1 MNEKQI
7 SLAKQR
13 LMNRRFNAYLNA
25 PKKYDGIDFTPPQG
39 VRDAAI
45 RALKKRSEQP
55 PSKRGMTAVG
65 IARARDLSNGVTL
78 SPDTIKRMVA
88 YFTRHEV
95 DKQGSTWKEYG
106 KGRQA
111 WDGWGGDAGF
121 TWAKKILAQMERA
134 DEKEKALTESTEL
147 ADVPKKYLTG
157 SPYGTKGDREKEI
170 KDRKDNKKTDYSPLP
185 GDEEGTKRKSKYSK
199 TEFADK
205 VREEMNGNSADEFL
219 RAAAKISD
227 IPRSIL
233 AEVHRRGAEAW
244 ATSGH
249 RVGATQAAWSR
260 ARVYSFVTGGK
271 TRSTADKDLWEKYKE
286 MSEQLNEKEKALSE
300 SSLSSSNRADIKVLR
315 ERIKMGEVA
324 LYPGAEIKVLS
335 VGKVNSRINGKT
347 IQDVTPAILAEIVRV
362 FKARLN
368 EDPVIIDW
376 NHQSSP
382 FMDNGPTDPT
392 QSMAYGEI
400 SDVYVKD
407 DALYVKPL
415 YTQAGLDLVKASE
428 GVLYPSPEFLVGDV
442 YAREDDPKP
451 IGFAQLQAV
460 TLTARPAQSKNKISR
475 VLLME
480 KSNMNPEELKA
491 MTVDQ
496 LATLVMEKD
505 QLVKQLEAQIEGLK
519 SENDELTK
527 DESEGE
533 SKANLDGEY
542 AKKEEKKMMAEEDKK
557 MMAEEDKKMMEDDD
571 KKKMSEAT
579 ALSEKAQAQL
589 MNELNAQV
597 TSLSEQVKAL
607 TAQKHQ
613 AERKLVVDGLLNT
626 GKIAPSEISAVES
639 AYDIRDKF
647 PAIWQ
652 SFSER
657 KANQAVNLSEKGHA
671 STAQEISFIDQ
682 VNEIKKTK
690 GITFSEALNVMKNE
704 QPDAYIKH
712 FKG

>member
-45 RALKKRSEQP
+45 RALKKRAEQP

-95 DKQGSTWKEYG
+95 DKQGSTWEEYG

-111 WDGWGGDAGF
+111 WDGWGGDAGY

-134 DEKEKALTESTEL
+134 DEKEKAL
-147 ADVPKKYLTG
+147 
-157 SPYGTKGDREKEI
+157 
-170 KDRKDNKKTDYSPLP
+170 
-185 GDEEGTKRKSKYSK
+185 
-199 TEFADK
+199 
-205 VREEMNGNSADEFL
+205 
-219 RAAAKISD
+219 
-227 IPRSIL
+227 
-233 AEVHRRGAEAW
+233 
-244 ATSGH
+244 
-249 RVGATQAAWSR
+249 
-260 ARVYSFVTGGK
+260 
-271 TRSTADKDLWEKYKE
+271 
-286 MSEQLNEKEKALSE
+286 SE
-300 SSLSSSNRADIKVLR
+300 SSLSSSNRTDIKVFR
-315 ERIKMGEVA
+315 ERIRLGEIA
-324 LYPGAEIKVLS
+324 LYPGQDIKVLS

-347 IQDVTPAILAEIVRV
+347 IQDVTPQILSEMVRV

-382 FMDNGPTDPT
+382 FMDNGPTDPA

-428 GVLYPSPEFLVGDV
+428 GVLYPSPEFLVGDI

-480 KSNMNPEELKA
+480 NIMNPEELKA
-491 MTVDQ
+491 MTADQ
-496 LATLVMEKD
+496 LVALVLEKD
-505 QLVKQLEAQIEGLK
+505 QLVKQLEAQVEGLK
-519 SENDELTK
+519 SENDQLSAPE
-527 DESEGE
+527 DGSMSGDNGE
-533 SKANLDGEY
+533 EIAIKLDGENL
-542 AKKEEKKMMAEEDKK
+542 DK
-557 MMAEEDKKMMEDDD
+557 KKMMEDE
-571 KKKMSEAT
+571 KKMSEAT
-579 ALSEKAQAQL
+579 ALSEKAQAKL

-597 TSLSEQVKAL
+597 TSLSEQVKTLQAE
-607 TAQKHQ
+607 KHQ
-613 AERKLVVDGLLNT
+613 AERKLVIDGLLNT

-639 AYDIRDKF
+639 AYDIKDKF

-657 KANQAVNLSEKGHA
+657 KANQAINLSEKGHA

>member
-13 LMNRRFNAYLNA
+13 LMNRRVGAYLNA
-25 PKKYDGIDFTPPQG
+25 PKKYEGIDFTPPQG

-78 SPDTIKRMVA
+78 SPETIKRMVA

-95 DKQGSTWKEYG
+95 DKQGSTWEEYG

-111 WDGWGGDAGF
+111 WDGWGGDAGY

-134 DEKEKALTESTEL
+134 DEKEKALSEST
-147 ADVPKKYLTG
+147 
-157 SPYGTKGDREKEI
+157 
-170 KDRKDNKKTDYSPLP
+170 
-185 GDEEGTKRKSKYSK
+185 
-199 TEFADK
+199 
-205 VREEMNGNSADEFL
+205 M
-219 RAAAKISD
+219 
-227 IPRSIL
+227 
-233 AEVHRRGAEAW
+233 
-244 ATSGH
+244 
-249 RVGATQAAWSR
+249 QA
-260 ARVYSFVTGGK
+260 
-271 TRSTADKDLWEKYKE
+271 
-286 MSEQLNEKEKALSE
+286 
-300 SSLSSSNRADIKVLR
+300 SNHNDIKAFR

-324 LYPGAEIKVLS
+324 LYPGSDIKVLS

-347 IQDVTPAILAEIVRV
+347 IQDVTPEILAEIVRV
-362 FKARLN
+362 FKERSSQ
-368 EDPVIIDW
+368 DPVIIDW

-382 FMDNGPTDPT
+382 FMDNGPTAPA

-428 GVLYPSPEFLVGDV
+428 GVLYPSPEFLVGEV
-442 YAREDDPKP
+442 YAREGDPKP

-480 KSNMNPEELKA
+480 NIMNPDELKA

-496 LATLVMEKD
+496 LATLVLEKD

-519 SENDELTK
+519 SENDQLSAPEDDASMADGQKVEIEL
-527 DESEGE
+527 EGE
-533 SKANLDGEY
+533 NLD
-542 AKKEEKKMMAEEDKK
+542 K
-557 MMAEEDKKMMEDDD
+557 KKMMEDE
-571 KKKMSEAT
+571 KKMSEAA
-579 ALSEKAQAQL
+579 ALSEMASAKL

-626 GKIAPSEISAVES
+626 GKITPSEISAVES
-639 AYDIRDKF
+639 AYDIKDKF

-682 VNEIKKTK
+682 VNEIKKAK
-690 GITFSEALNVMKNE
+690 GITFSEALNVMRTE

>member
-45 RALKKRSEQP
+45 RALKKRAEQP

-95 DKQGSTWKEYG
+95 DKQGSTWEEYG

-111 WDGWGGDAGF
+111 WDGWGGDAGY

-134 DEKEKALTESTEL
+134 DEKEKALSESTL
-147 ADVPKKYLTG
+147 QT
-157 SPYGTKGDREKEI
+157 S
-170 KDRKDNKKTDYSPLP
+170 
-185 GDEEGTKRKSKYSK
+185 
-199 TEFADK
+199 
-205 VREEMNGNSADEFL
+205 NSAD
-219 RAAAKISD
+219 I
-227 IPRSIL
+227 
-233 AEVHRRGAEAW
+233 
-244 ATSGH
+244 
-249 RVGATQAAWSR
+249 
-260 ARVYSFVTGGK
+260 
-271 TRSTADKDLWEKYKE
+271 
-286 MSEQLNEKEKALSE
+286 KAF
-300 SSLSSSNRADIKVLR
+300 R

-324 LYPGAEIKVLS
+324 LYPGSDIKVLS

-362 FKARLN
+362 FKERSSQ
-368 EDPVIIDW
+368 DPVIIDW

-382 FMDNGPTDPT
+382 FMDNGATDPI

-415 YTQAGLDLVKASE
+415 YTQAGLDLVTASE
-428 GVLYPSPEFLVGDV
+428 GVLYPSPEFLVGEIF
-442 YAREDDPKP
+442 AREGDPKP

-460 TLTARPAQSKNKISR
+460 TLTARPAQSKDKISR

-480 KSNMNPEELKA
+480 NANMNPEELKA
-491 MTVDQ
+491 MTADQ
-496 LATLVMEKD
+496 LVALVLEKD

-519 SENDELTK
+519 SENDQLSAPE
-527 DESEGE
+527 DGSMSGDNGE
-533 SKANLDGEY
+533 EIAIKLDGENLD
-542 AKKEEKKMMAEEDKK
+542 KQKMAMA
-557 MMAEEDKKMMEDDD
+557 
-571 KKKMSEAT
+571 EAT
-579 ALSEKAQAQL
+579 ALNEKAQAKL

-597 TSLSEQVKAL
+597 TALSEQVKTLQAE
-607 TAQKHQ
+607 KHQ

-639 AYDIRDKF
+639 AYDIKDKF

-657 KANQAVNLSEKGHA
+657 KANQAINLSEKGHA

>member
-95 DKQGSTWKEYG
+95 DKQGSTWAEYG

-111 WDGWGGDAGF
+111 WDGWGGDAGY

-134 DEKEKALTESTEL
+134 DEKEKAL
-147 ADVPKKYLTG
+147 
-157 SPYGTKGDREKEI
+157 
-170 KDRKDNKKTDYSPLP
+170 
-185 GDEEGTKRKSKYSK
+185 
-199 TEFADK
+199 
-205 VREEMNGNSADEFL
+205 
-219 RAAAKISD
+219 
-227 IPRSIL
+227 
-233 AEVHRRGAEAW
+233 
-244 ATSGH
+244 
-249 RVGATQAAWSR
+249 
-260 ARVYSFVTGGK
+260 
-271 TRSTADKDLWEKYKE
+271 
-286 MSEQLNEKEKALSE
+286 SE
-300 SSLSSSNRADIKVLR
+300 SSLSSSNRTDIKIFR
-315 ERIKMGEVA
+315 ERIRLGEIA
-324 LYPGAEIKVLS
+324 LYPGSDIKVLS

-347 IQDVTPAILAEIVRV
+347 IQDVTPSILAEIVRV

-382 FMDNGPTDPT
+382 FMDNGPTDPS

-428 GVLYPSPEFLVGDV
+428 GVLYPSPEFLVGDI

-480 KSNMNPEELKA
+480 NIMNPEELKA
-491 MTVDQ
+491 MTADQ
-496 LATLVMEKD
+496 LVALVLQKD
-505 QLVKQLEAQIEGLK
+505 QLVKQLEAQLEGVK

-533 SKANLDGEY
+533 VKISLDGEY
-542 AKKEEKKMMAEEDKK
+542 AKKDEKK
-557 MMAEEDKKMMEDDD
+557 MMAEEDKKMMEDE
-571 KKKMSEAT
+571 KKMSEAT
-579 ALSEKAQAQL
+579 ALSEKAQAKL
-589 MNELNAQV
+589 MNELHAQV
-597 TSLSEQVKAL
+597 TSLSEQVKTLQAE
-607 TAQKHQ
+607 KHQ

-639 AYDIRDKF
+639 AYDIKDKF

-657 KANQAVNLSEKGHA
+657 KANQAINLSEKGHA

>member
-78 SPDTIKRMVA
+78 SPETIKRMVA

-95 DKQGSTWKEYG
+95 DKQGSTWAEYG

-111 WDGWGGDAGF
+111 WDGWGGDAGYN
-121 TWAKKILAQMERA
+121 WAKKILAQMERA
-134 DEKEKALTESTEL
+134 DEKEKALSESTL
-147 ADVPKKYLTG
+147 QT
-157 SPYGTKGDREKEI
+157 S
-170 KDRKDNKKTDYSPLP
+170 
-185 GDEEGTKRKSKYSK
+185 
-199 TEFADK
+199 
-205 VREEMNGNSADEFL
+205 NSAD
-219 RAAAKISD
+219 I
-227 IPRSIL
+227 
-233 AEVHRRGAEAW
+233 
-244 ATSGH
+244 
-249 RVGATQAAWSR
+249 
-260 ARVYSFVTGGK
+260 
-271 TRSTADKDLWEKYKE
+271 
-286 MSEQLNEKEKALSE
+286 KAF
-300 SSLSSSNRADIKVLR
+300 R
-315 ERIKMGEVA
+315 ERVKMGEVA
-324 LYPGAEIKVLS
+324 LYPGSDIKVLS

-347 IQDVTPAILAEIVRV
+347 IQDVTPSILAEIVRV

-382 FMDNGPTDPT
+382 FMDNGPTDPS

-428 GVLYPSPEFLVGDV
+428 GVLYPSPEFLVGDI

-480 KSNMNPEELKA
+480 NIMNPEELKA
-491 MTVDQ
+491 MTADQ
-496 LATLVMEKD
+496 LVALVLEKD
-505 QLVKQLEAQIEGLK
+505 QLVKQLEAQLEGVK

-533 SKANLDGEY
+533 IEISLEGEY
-542 AKKEEKKMMAEEDKK
+542 AKKDEKK
-557 MMAEEDKKMMEDDD
+557 MMAEEDKKMMEDE
-571 KKKMSEAT
+571 KKMSEAT
-579 ALSEKAQAQL
+579 ALSEKAQAKL
-589 MNELNAQV
+589 MNELHAQV
-597 TSLSEQVKAL
+597 TSLSEQVKTLQAE
-607 TAQKHQ
+607 KHQ

-639 AYDIRDKF
+639 AYDIKDKF

-657 KANQAVNLSEKGHA
+657 KANQAINLSEKGHA

>member
-39 VRDAAI
+39 ARDAAI
-45 RALKKRSEQP
+45 RALKKRAEQP

-95 DKQGSTWKEYG
+95 DKQGSTWAEYG

-111 WDGWGGDAGF
+111 WDGWGGDAGY

-134 DEKEKALTESTEL
+134 DEKEK
-147 ADVPKKYLTG
+147 V
-157 SPYGTKGDREKEI
+157 
-170 KDRKDNKKTDYSPLP
+170 
-185 GDEEGTKRKSKYSK
+185 
-199 TEFADK
+199 
-205 VREEMNGNSADEFL
+205 
-219 RAAAKISD
+219 
-227 IPRSIL
+227 
-233 AEVHRRGAEAW
+233 
-244 ATSGH
+244 
-249 RVGATQAAWSR
+249 
-260 ARVYSFVTGGK
+260 
-271 TRSTADKDLWEKYKE
+271 
-286 MSEQLNEKEKALSE
+286 LSE
-300 SSLSSSNRADIKVLR
+300 SPLQASNRTDIKVFR
-315 ERIKMGEVA
+315 ERIRLGEIA
-324 LYPGAEIKVLS
+324 LYPGSDIKVLS

-347 IQDVTPAILAEIVRV
+347 IQDVTPSILAEIVRV

-428 GVLYPSPEFLVGDV
+428 GVLYPSPEFLVGDI

-480 KSNMNPEELKA
+480 NIMNPEELKA
-491 MTVDQ
+491 MTADQ
-496 LATLVMEKD
+496 LVALVLEKD
-505 QLVKQLEAQIEGLK
+505 QLVKQLEAQVEGLK
-519 SENDELTK
+519 SENDQLSAPE
-527 DESEGE
+527 DGSMSGDDGE
-533 SKANLDGEY
+533 EIAIKLDGENL
-542 AKKEEKKMMAEEDKK
+542 DK
-557 MMAEEDKKMMEDDD
+557 KKMMEDE
-571 KKKMSEAT
+571 KKMSEAT
-579 ALSEKAQAQL
+579 ALSEKAQAKL

-597 TSLSEQVKAL
+597 TSLSEQVKTLQAE
-607 TAQKHQ
+607 KHQ

-639 AYDIRDKF
+639 AYDIKDKF

-657 KANQAVNLSEKGHA
+657 KANQAINLSEKGHA

>member
-95 DKQGSTWKEYG
+95 DKQGSTWAEYG

-111 WDGWGGDAGF
+111 WDGWGGDAGYV
-121 TWAKKILAQMERA
+121 WAKKILAQMERA
-134 DEKEKALTESTEL
+134 DEKEKALSE
-147 ADVPKKYLTG
+147 
-157 SPYGTKGDREKEI
+157 
-170 KDRKDNKKTDYSPLP
+170 SPLQ
-185 GDEEGTKRKSKYSK
+185 T
-199 TEFADK
+199 
-205 VREEMNGNSADEFL
+205 
-219 RAAAKISD
+219 
-227 IPRSIL
+227 
-233 AEVHRRGAEAW
+233 
-244 ATSGH
+244 
-249 RVGATQAAWSR
+249 
-260 ARVYSFVTGGK
+260 
-271 TRSTADKDLWEKYKE
+271 
-286 MSEQLNEKEKALSE
+286 
-300 SSLSSSNRADIKVLR
+300 SNRTDIKIFR
-315 ERIKMGEVA
+315 ERIRLGEIA
-324 LYPGAEIKVLS
+324 LYPGSDIKVLS

-347 IQDVTPAILAEIVRV
+347 IQDVTPSILAEIVRV

-382 FMDNGPTDPT
+382 FMDNGPTDPS

-428 GVLYPSPEFLVGDV
+428 GVLYPSPEFLVGDI

-480 KSNMNPEELKA
+480 NIMNPEELKA
-491 MTVDQ
+491 MTADQ
-496 LATLVMEKD
+496 LVALVLEKD
-505 QLVKQLEAQIEGLK
+505 QLVKQLEAQLEGVK

-533 SKANLDGEY
+533 VKISLDGEY
-542 AKKEEKKMMAEEDKK
+542 AKKDEKK
-557 MMAEEDKKMMEDDD
+557 MMAEEDKKMMEDE
-571 KKKMSEAT
+571 KKMSEAT
-579 ALSEKAQAQL
+579 ALSEKAQAKL

-597 TSLSEQVKAL
+597 TSLSEQVKTLQAE
-607 TAQKHQ
+607 KHQ

-639 AYDIRDKF
+639 AYDIKDKF

-657 KANQAVNLSEKGHA
+657 KANQAINLSEKGHA

>member
-39 VRDAAI
+39 ARDAAI
-45 RALKKRSEQP
+45 RALKKRAEQP

-95 DKQGSTWKEYG
+95 DKQGSTWAEYG

-111 WDGWGGDAGF
+111 WDGWGGDAGY

-134 DEKEKALTESTEL
+134 DEKEKAL
-147 ADVPKKYLTG
+147 
-157 SPYGTKGDREKEI
+157 
-170 KDRKDNKKTDYSPLP
+170 
-185 GDEEGTKRKSKYSK
+185 
-199 TEFADK
+199 
-205 VREEMNGNSADEFL
+205 
-219 RAAAKISD
+219 
-227 IPRSIL
+227 
-233 AEVHRRGAEAW
+233 
-244 ATSGH
+244 
-249 RVGATQAAWSR
+249 
-260 ARVYSFVTGGK
+260 
-271 TRSTADKDLWEKYKE
+271 
-286 MSEQLNEKEKALSE
+286 SE
-300 SSLSSSNRADIKVLR
+300 SSLSSSNRTDIKVFR
-315 ERIKMGEVA
+315 ERIRLGEIA
-324 LYPGAEIKVLS
+324 LYPGSDIKVLS

-347 IQDVTPAILAEIVRV
+347 IQDVTPSILAEIVRV

-428 GVLYPSPEFLVGDV
+428 GVLYPSPEFLVGDI

-480 KSNMNPEELKA
+480 NIMNPEELKA
-491 MTVDQ
+491 MTADQ
-496 LATLVMEKD
+496 LVALVLEKD
-505 QLVKQLEAQIEGLK
+505 QLVKQLEAQVEGLK
-519 SENDELTK
+519 SENDQLSAPE
-527 DESEGE
+527 DGSMSGDDGE
-533 SKANLDGEY
+533 EIAIKLDGENL
-542 AKKEEKKMMAEEDKK
+542 DK
-557 MMAEEDKKMMEDDD
+557 KKMMEDE
-571 KKKMSEAT
+571 KKMSEAT
-579 ALSEKAQAQL
+579 ALSEKAQAKL

-597 TSLSEQVKAL
+597 TSLSEQIKTLQAE
-607 TAQKHQ
+607 KHQ

-639 AYDIRDKF
+639 AYDIKDKF

-657 KANQAVNLSEKGHA
+657 KANQAINLSEKGHA

>member
-78 SPDTIKRMVA
+78 SPETIKRMVA

-95 DKQGSTWKEYG
+95 DKQGSTWEEYG

-111 WDGWGGDAGF
+111 WDGWGGDAGY

-134 DEKEKALTESTEL
+134 DEKEKALSESTL
-147 ADVPKKYLTG
+147 QT
-157 SPYGTKGDREKEI
+157 S
-170 KDRKDNKKTDYSPLP
+170 
-185 GDEEGTKRKSKYSK
+185 
-199 TEFADK
+199 
-205 VREEMNGNSADEFL
+205 NSAD
-219 RAAAKISD
+219 I
-227 IPRSIL
+227 
-233 AEVHRRGAEAW
+233 
-244 ATSGH
+244 
-249 RVGATQAAWSR
+249 
-260 ARVYSFVTGGK
+260 
-271 TRSTADKDLWEKYKE
+271 
-286 MSEQLNEKEKALSE
+286 KAF
-300 SSLSSSNRADIKVLR
+300 R
-315 ERIKMGEVA
+315 ERVKMGEVA
-324 LYPGAEIKVLS
+324 LYPGSDIKVLS

-362 FKARLN
+362 FKERSAQ
-368 EDPVIIDW
+368 DPVIIDW

-382 FMDNGPTDPT
+382 FMDNGATDPI

-400 SDVYVKD
+400 ADVYVNE

-428 GVLYPSPEFLVGDV
+428 GVLYPSPEFLVGEIF
-442 YAREDDPKP
+442 AREGDPKP

-460 TLTARPAQSKNKISR
+460 TLTARPAQSKDKISR

-480 KSNMNPEELKA
+480 NIMNPEELKA

-496 LATLVMEKD
+496 LATLVLEKD

-519 SENDELTK
+519 SENDQLSSPEEDASMADGQKVEIEL
-527 DESEGE
+527 E
-533 SKANLDGEY
+533 GEY
-542 AKKEEKKMMAEEDKK
+542 ADK
-557 MMAEEDKKMMEDDD
+557 KKMMEDE
-571 KKKMSEAT
+571 KKMSEAT
-579 ALSEKAQAQL
+579 ALSEKAQAKL

-597 TSLSEQVKAL
+597 TALSEQVKTLQAE
-607 TAQKHQ
+607 KHQ
-613 AERKLVVDGLLNT
+613 AERKLVVDSLLNT

-639 AYDIRDKF
+639 AYDIKDKF

-657 KANQAVNLSEKGHA
+657 KANQAINLSEKGHA

-690 GITFSEALNVMKNE
+690 GITFSEALNVMKTE

>member
-13 LMNRRFNAYLNA
+13 LMSRRVGAYLNA

-78 SPDTIKRMVA
+78 SPETIKRMVA

-95 DKQGSTWKEYG
+95 DKQGSTWEEYG

-111 WDGWGGDAGF
+111 WDGWGGDAGY
-121 TWAKKILAQMERA
+121 TWSKKILAQMERA
-134 DEKEKALTESTEL
+134 DA
-147 ADVPKKYLTG
+147 
-157 SPYGTKGDREKEI
+157 
-170 KDRKDNKKTDYSPLP
+170 
-185 GDEEGTKRKSKYSK
+185 
-199 TEFADK
+199 
-205 VREEMNGNSADEFL
+205 
-219 RAAAKISD
+219 
-227 IPRSIL
+227 
-233 AEVHRRGAEAW
+233 
-244 ATSGH
+244 
-249 RVGATQAAWSR
+249 
-260 ARVYSFVTGGK
+260 
-271 TRSTADKDLWEKYKE
+271 
-286 MSEQLNEKEKALSE
+286 KEKALSE
-300 SSLSSSNRADIKVLR
+300 TSMQAANRTDFKAFR
-315 ERIKMGEVA
+315 ERIRLGEVA
-324 LYPGAEIKVLS
+324 LYPGSDIKVLS
-335 VGKVNSRINGKT
+335 LGKVNSRINGET
-347 IQDVTPAILAEIVRV
+347 IQEVSIDILQEMVRV
-362 FKARLN
+362 FKDRK
-368 EDPVIIDW
+368 ETDPVIIDW

-382 FMDNGPTDPT
+382 FMNNGPTAPA

-400 SDVYVKD
+400 ADVYIKE
-407 DALYVKPL
+407 DALFVKPL

-428 GVLYPSPEFLVGDV
+428 GVLYPSPEFLVGEV
-442 YAREDDPKP
+442 FAREGDPKP

-480 KSNMNPEELKA
+480 NIMNPDELKA

-496 LATLVMEKD
+496 LATLVLEKD
-505 QLVKQLEAQIEGLK
+505 QLVKQLEAQLEGVK

-533 SKANLDGEY
+533 VKISLEGEY
-542 AKKEEKKMMAEEDKK
+542 AKKDEKK
-557 MMAEEDKKMMEDDD
+557 MMAEEDKKMMEDE
-571 KKKMSEAT
+571 KKMSEAT
-579 ALSEKAQAQL
+579 ALSEKAQAKL

-597 TSLSEQVKAL
+597 SALSEQVKTLQAE
-607 TAQKHQ
+607 KHQ
-613 AERKLVVDGLLNT
+613 AERKLVIDGLLNT

-639 AYDIRDKF
+639 AYDIKDKF

-657 KANQAVNLSEKGHA
+657 KANQAINLSEKGHA

>member
-13 LMNRRFNAYLNA
+13 LMSRRVGAYLNA
-25 PKKYDGIDFTPPQG
+25 PKKYEGIDFTPPQG

-65 IARARDLSNGVTL
+65 IARARDLSNGVSL
-78 SPDTIKRMVA
+78 SPETIKRMVA

-95 DKQGSTWKEYG
+95 DKQGSTWEEYG

-121 TWAKKILAQMERA
+121 TWSKKILAQMERA
-134 DEKEKALTESTEL
+134 DEKEKALSEPS
-147 ADVPKKYLTG
+147 
-157 SPYGTKGDREKEI
+157 
-170 KDRKDNKKTDYSPLP
+170 
-185 GDEEGTKRKSKYSK
+185 
-199 TEFADK
+199 
-205 VREEMNGNSADEFL
+205 M
-219 RAAAKISD
+219 
-227 IPRSIL
+227 
-233 AEVHRRGAEAW
+233 
-244 ATSGH
+244 
-249 RVGATQAAWSR
+249 QA
-260 ARVYSFVTGGK
+260 
-271 TRSTADKDLWEKYKE
+271 
-286 MSEQLNEKEKALSE
+286 
-300 SSLSSSNRADIKVLR
+300 SNRTDFKAFRERIRLGEIALYPGQDIKVLS
-315 ERIKMGEVA
+315 
-324 LYPGAEIKVLS
+324 L
-335 VGKVNSRINGKT
+335 GKVNSRLNGET
-347 IQDVTPAILAEIVRV
+347 IQEVSIDILQEMVRV
-362 FKARLN
+362 FKDRK
-368 EDPVIIDW
+368 ETDPVIIDW

-382 FMDNGPTDPT
+382 FMNNGPTAPA

-400 SDVYVKD
+400 ADVYIKE
-407 DALYVKPL
+407 DALFVKPL

-428 GVLYPSPEFLVGDV
+428 GVLYPSPEFLVGEV
-442 YAREDDPKP
+442 FAREGDPKP

-480 KSNMNPEELKA
+480 KSNMNPEELKT

-496 LATLVMEKD
+496 LATLVLEKD
-505 QLVKQLEAQIEGLK
+505 QLVKQLEAQLEGVK

-533 SKANLDGEY
+533 VKISLDGEY
-542 AKKEEKKMMAEEDKK
+542 AKKDEKK
-557 MMAEEDKKMMEDDD
+557 MMAEEDKKMMEDE
-571 KKKMSEAT
+571 KKMSEAT
-579 ALSEKAQAQL
+579 ALSEKAQAKL
-589 MNELNAQV
+589 MNELHAQV
-597 TSLSEQVKAL
+597 TSLSEQVKTLQAE
-607 TAQKHQ
+607 KHQ

-639 AYDIRDKF
+639 AYDIKDKF

-657 KANQAVNLSEKGHA
+657 KANQAINLSEKGHA

>member
-39 VRDAAI
+39 ARDAAI
-45 RALKKRSEQP
+45 RALKKRAEQP

-95 DKQGSTWKEYG
+95 DKQGSTWAEYG

-111 WDGWGGDAGF
+111 WDGWGGDAGY

-134 DEKEKALTESTEL
+134 DEKEKAL
-147 ADVPKKYLTG
+147 
-157 SPYGTKGDREKEI
+157 
-170 KDRKDNKKTDYSPLP
+170 
-185 GDEEGTKRKSKYSK
+185 
-199 TEFADK
+199 
-205 VREEMNGNSADEFL
+205 
-219 RAAAKISD
+219 
-227 IPRSIL
+227 
-233 AEVHRRGAEAW
+233 
-244 ATSGH
+244 
-249 RVGATQAAWSR
+249 
-260 ARVYSFVTGGK
+260 
-271 TRSTADKDLWEKYKE
+271 
-286 MSEQLNEKEKALSE
+286 SE
-300 SSLSSSNRADIKVLR
+300 SSLPSSNRTDIKVFR
-315 ERIKMGEVA
+315 ERIRLGEIA
-324 LYPGAEIKVLS
+324 LYPGSDIKVLS

-347 IQDVTPAILAEIVRV
+347 IQDVTPSILAEIVRV

-428 GVLYPSPEFLVGDV
+428 GVLYPSPEFLVGDI

-480 KSNMNPEELKA
+480 NIMNPEELKA
-491 MTVDQ
+491 MTADQ
-496 LATLVMEKD
+496 LVALVLEKD
-505 QLVKQLEAQIEGLK
+505 QLVKQLEAQLEGVK

-533 SKANLDGEY
+533 VKISLDGEY
-542 AKKEEKKMMAEEDKK
+542 AKKDEKK
-557 MMAEEDKKMMEDDD
+557 MMAEEDKKMMEDE
-571 KKKMSEAT
+571 KKMSEAT
-579 ALSEKAQAQL
+579 ALSEKAQAKL

-597 TSLSEQVKAL
+597 TSLSEQVKTLQAE
-607 TAQKHQ
+607 KHQ

-639 AYDIRDKF
+639 AYDIKDKF

-657 KANQAVNLSEKGHA
+657 KANQAINLSEKGHA

>member
-45 RALKKRSEQP
+45 RALKKRAEQP

-95 DKQGSTWKEYG
+95 DKQGSTWEEYG

-111 WDGWGGDAGF
+111 WDGWGGDAGY

-134 DEKEKALTESTEL
+134 DEKEKALSESTL
-147 ADVPKKYLTG
+147 QT
-157 SPYGTKGDREKEI
+157 S
-170 KDRKDNKKTDYSPLP
+170 
-185 GDEEGTKRKSKYSK
+185 
-199 TEFADK
+199 
-205 VREEMNGNSADEFL
+205 NSAD
-219 RAAAKISD
+219 I
-227 IPRSIL
+227 
-233 AEVHRRGAEAW
+233 
-244 ATSGH
+244 
-249 RVGATQAAWSR
+249 
-260 ARVYSFVTGGK
+260 
-271 TRSTADKDLWEKYKE
+271 
-286 MSEQLNEKEKALSE
+286 KAF
-300 SSLSSSNRADIKVLR
+300 R

-324 LYPGAEIKVLS
+324 LYPGSDIKVLS

-362 FKARLN
+362 FKERSAQ
-368 EDPVIIDW
+368 DPVIIDW

-382 FMDNGPTDPT
+382 FMDNGATDPI

-415 YTQAGLDLVKASE
+415 YTQAGLDLVTASE
-428 GVLYPSPEFLVGDV
+428 GVLYPSPEFLVGEIF
-442 YAREDDPKP
+442 AREGDPKP

-460 TLTARPAQSKNKISR
+460 TLTARPAQSKDKISR

-480 KSNMNPEELKA
+480 NANMNPEELKA
-491 MTVDQ
+491 MTADQ
-496 LATLVMEKD
+496 LVALVLEKD

-519 SENDELTK
+519 SENDQLSSPEEDASVADGQKVEIEL
-527 DESEGE
+527 E
-533 SKANLDGEY
+533 GEY
-542 AKKEEKKMMAEEDKK
+542 ADK
-557 MMAEEDKKMMEDDD
+557 KKMMEDQ
-571 KKKMSEAT
+571 KKMSEAT
-579 ALSEKAQAQL
+579 ALSEKAQAKL

-597 TSLSEQVKAL
+597 TALSEQVKTLQAE
-607 TAQKHQ
+607 KHQ

-639 AYDIRDKF
+639 AYDIKDKF

-657 KANQAVNLSEKGHA
+657 KANQAINLSEKGHA

-690 GITFSEALNVMKNE
+690 GITFSEALNVMKTE

>member
-45 RALKKRSEQP
+45 RALKKRAEQP

-78 SPDTIKRMVA
+78 SPETIKRMVA

-95 DKQGSTWKEYG
+95 DKQGSTWAEYG

-111 WDGWGGDAGF
+111 WDGWGGDAGY

-134 DEKEKALTESTEL
+134 DEKEKAL
-147 ADVPKKYLTG
+147 
-157 SPYGTKGDREKEI
+157 
-170 KDRKDNKKTDYSPLP
+170 
-185 GDEEGTKRKSKYSK
+185 
-199 TEFADK
+199 
-205 VREEMNGNSADEFL
+205 
-219 RAAAKISD
+219 
-227 IPRSIL
+227 
-233 AEVHRRGAEAW
+233 
-244 ATSGH
+244 
-249 RVGATQAAWSR
+249 
-260 ARVYSFVTGGK
+260 
-271 TRSTADKDLWEKYKE
+271 
-286 MSEQLNEKEKALSE
+286 SE
-300 SSLSSSNRADIKVLR
+300 SSLSSSNRTDIKVFR
-315 ERIKMGEVA
+315 ERIRLGEIA
-324 LYPGAEIKVLS
+324 LYPGSDIKVLS

-347 IQDVTPAILAEIVRV
+347 IQDVTPAILTEIVRV

-382 FMDNGPTDPT
+382 FMDNGPTDPA

-428 GVLYPSPEFLVGDV
+428 GVLYPSPEFLVGDI

-480 KSNMNPEELKA
+480 NIMNPEELKA
-491 MTVDQ
+491 MTADQ
-496 LATLVMEKD
+496 LVALVLEKD
-505 QLVKQLEAQIEGLK
+505 QLVKQLEAQVEGLK
-519 SENDELTK
+519 SENDQLSAPE
-527 DESEGE
+527 DGSMSGDNGE
-533 SKANLDGEY
+533 EIAIKLDGENL
-542 AKKEEKKMMAEEDKK
+542 DK
-557 MMAEEDKKMMEDDD
+557 KKMMEDE
-571 KKKMSEAT
+571 KKMSEAT
-579 ALSEKAQAQL
+579 ALSEKAEAKL
-589 MNELNAQV
+589 MNELHAQV

-607 TAQKHQ
+607 TTQKHQ
-613 AERKLVVDGLLNT
+613 AERKLVIDGLLNT

-639 AYDIRDKF
+639 AYDIKDKF

-657 KANQAVNLSEKGHA
+657 KANQAINLSEKGHA
-671 STAQEISFIDQ
+671 STAQEISFVDQ

>member
-13 LMNRRFNAYLNA
+13 LMNRRVGAYLNA
-25 PKKYDGIDFTPPQG
+25 PKKYEGIDFTPPQG

-65 IARARDLSNGVTL
+65 IARARDLSNGVSL
-78 SPDTIKRMVA
+78 SPETIKRMVA

-95 DKQGSTWKEYG
+95 DKQGSTWEEYG

-111 WDGWGGDAGF
+111 WDGWGGDAGY

-134 DEKEKALTESTEL
+134 DEKEKALSEST
-147 ADVPKKYLTG
+147 
-157 SPYGTKGDREKEI
+157 
-170 KDRKDNKKTDYSPLP
+170 
-185 GDEEGTKRKSKYSK
+185 
-199 TEFADK
+199 
-205 VREEMNGNSADEFL
+205 M
-219 RAAAKISD
+219 
-227 IPRSIL
+227 
-233 AEVHRRGAEAW
+233 
-244 ATSGH
+244 
-249 RVGATQAAWSR
+249 QA
-260 ARVYSFVTGGK
+260 
-271 TRSTADKDLWEKYKE
+271 
-286 MSEQLNEKEKALSE
+286 
-300 SSLSSSNRADIKVLR
+300 SNHNDIKAFR

-324 LYPGAEIKVLS
+324 LYPGSHIKVLS

-347 IQDVTPAILAEIVRV
+347 IQDVTPEILAEIVRV
-362 FKARLN
+362 FKERSSQ
-368 EDPVIIDW
+368 DPVIIDW

-382 FMDNGPTDPT
+382 FMDNGPTAPA

-428 GVLYPSPEFLVGDV
+428 GVLYPSPEFLVGEV
-442 YAREDDPKP
+442 YAREGDPKP

-480 KSNMNPEELKA
+480 NIMNPDELKA

-496 LATLVMEKD
+496 LATLVLEKD

-519 SENDELTK
+519 SENDQLSAPEDDASMADGQKVEIEL
-527 DESEGE
+527 EGE
-533 SKANLDGEY
+533 NLD
-542 AKKEEKKMMAEEDKK
+542 K
-557 MMAEEDKKMMEDDD
+557 KKMMEDE
-571 KKKMSEAT
+571 KKMSEAA
-579 ALSEKAQAQL
+579 ALSEMASAKL

-626 GKIAPSEISAVES
+626 GKITPSEISAVES
-639 AYDIRDKF
+639 AYDIKDKF

-682 VNEIKKTK
+682 VNEIKKAK
-690 GITFSEALNVMKNE
+690 GITFSEALNVMRTE

>member
-45 RALKKRSEQP
+45 RALKKRAEQP

-95 DKQGSTWKEYG
+95 DKQGSTWAEYG

-111 WDGWGGDAGF
+111 WDGWGGDAGY

-134 DEKEKALTESTEL
+134 DEKEKALSE
-147 ADVPKKYLTG
+147 
-157 SPYGTKGDREKEI
+157 
-170 KDRKDNKKTDYSPLP
+170 SPLP
-185 GDEEGTKRKSKYSK
+185 
-199 TEFADK
+199 
-205 VREEMNGNSADEFL
+205 
-219 RAAAKISD
+219 
-227 IPRSIL
+227 
-233 AEVHRRGAEAW
+233 
-244 ATSGH
+244 
-249 RVGATQAAWSR
+249 
-260 ARVYSFVTGGK
+260 
-271 TRSTADKDLWEKYKE
+271 
-286 MSEQLNEKEKALSE
+286 
-300 SSLSSSNRADIKVLR
+300 SSNRTDIKVFR
-315 ERIKMGEVA
+315 ERIRLGEIA
-324 LYPGAEIKVLS
+324 LYPGQDIKVLS

-347 IQDVTPAILAEIVRV
+347 IQDVTPQILSEMVRV

-382 FMDNGPTDPT
+382 FMDNGPTDPA

-428 GVLYPSPEFLVGDV
+428 GVLYPSPEFLVGDI

-480 KSNMNPEELKA
+480 NIMNPEELKA
-491 MTVDQ
+491 MTADQ
-496 LATLVMEKD
+496 LVALVLEKD
-505 QLVKQLEAQIEGLK
+505 QLVKQLEAQVEGLK
-519 SENDELTK
+519 SENDQLSAPE
-527 DESEGE
+527 DGSMSGDNGE
-533 SKANLDGEY
+533 EIAIKLDGENL
-542 AKKEEKKMMAEEDKK
+542 DK
-557 MMAEEDKKMMEDDD
+557 KKMMEDE
-571 KKKMSEAT
+571 KKMSEAT
-579 ALSEKAQAQL
+579 ALSEKAQAKL

-597 TSLSEQVKAL
+597 TSLSEQVKTLQAE
-607 TAQKHQ
+607 KHQ
-613 AERKLVVDGLLNT
+613 AERKLVIDGLLNT

-639 AYDIRDKF
+639 AYDIKDKF

-657 KANQAVNLSEKGHA
+657 KANQAINLSEKGHA

>member
-45 RALKKRSEQP
+45 RALKKRAEQP

-95 DKQGSTWKEYG
+95 DKQGSTWEEYG

-111 WDGWGGDAGF
+111 WDGWGGDAGY

-134 DEKEKALTESTEL
+134 DEKEKALSESTL
-147 ADVPKKYLTG
+147 QT
-157 SPYGTKGDREKEI
+157 S
-170 KDRKDNKKTDYSPLP
+170 
-185 GDEEGTKRKSKYSK
+185 
-199 TEFADK
+199 
-205 VREEMNGNSADEFL
+205 NSAD
-219 RAAAKISD
+219 I
-227 IPRSIL
+227 
-233 AEVHRRGAEAW
+233 
-244 ATSGH
+244 
-249 RVGATQAAWSR
+249 
-260 ARVYSFVTGGK
+260 
-271 TRSTADKDLWEKYKE
+271 
-286 MSEQLNEKEKALSE
+286 KAF
-300 SSLSSSNRADIKVLR
+300 R

-324 LYPGAEIKVLS
+324 LYPGSDIKVLS

-362 FKARLN
+362 FKERSAQ
-368 EDPVIIDW
+368 DPVIIDW

-382 FMDNGPTDPT
+382 FMDNGATDPI

-415 YTQAGLDLVKASE
+415 YTQAGLDLVTASE
-428 GVLYPSPEFLVGDV
+428 GVLYPSPEFLVGEIF
-442 YAREDDPKP
+442 AREGDPKP

-460 TLTARPAQSKNKISR
+460 TLTARPAQSKDKISR

-480 KSNMNPEELKA
+480 NIMNPEELKA

-496 LATLVMEKD
+496 LTALVLEKD

-519 SENDELTK
+519 SENDQLSSPEEDASMADGQKVEIEL
-527 DESEGE
+527 E
-533 SKANLDGEY
+533 GEY
-542 AKKEEKKMMAEEDKK
+542 ADK
-557 MMAEEDKKMMEDDD
+557 KKMMEDQ
-571 KKKMSEAT
+571 KKMSEAT
-579 ALSEKAQAQL
+579 ALSEKAQAKL

-597 TSLSEQVKAL
+597 TALSEQVKTLQAE
-607 TAQKHQ
+607 KHQ

-639 AYDIRDKF
+639 AYDIKDKF

-657 KANQAVNLSEKGHA
+657 KANQAINLSEKGHA

>member
-39 VRDAAI
+39 ARDAAI
-45 RALKKRSEQP
+45 RALKKRAEQP

-95 DKQGSTWKEYG
+95 DKQGSTWAEYG

-111 WDGWGGDAGF
+111 WDGWGGDAGY

-134 DEKEKALTESTEL
+134 DEKEKAL
-147 ADVPKKYLTG
+147 
-157 SPYGTKGDREKEI
+157 
-170 KDRKDNKKTDYSPLP
+170 
-185 GDEEGTKRKSKYSK
+185 
-199 TEFADK
+199 
-205 VREEMNGNSADEFL
+205 
-219 RAAAKISD
+219 
-227 IPRSIL
+227 
-233 AEVHRRGAEAW
+233 
-244 ATSGH
+244 
-249 RVGATQAAWSR
+249 
-260 ARVYSFVTGGK
+260 
-271 TRSTADKDLWEKYKE
+271 
-286 MSEQLNEKEKALSE
+286 SE
-300 SSLSSSNRADIKVLR
+300 SSLSSSNRTDIKIFR
-315 ERIKMGEVA
+315 ERIRLGEIA
-324 LYPGAEIKVLS
+324 LYPGSDIKVLS

-347 IQDVTPAILAEIVRV
+347 IQDVTPSILAEIVRV

-382 FMDNGPTDPT
+382 FMDNGPTDPS

-428 GVLYPSPEFLVGDV
+428 GVLYPSPEFLVGDI

-480 KSNMNPEELKA
+480 NIMNPEELKA
-491 MTVDQ
+491 MTADQ
-496 LATLVMEKD
+496 LVALVLEKD
-505 QLVKQLEAQIEGLK
+505 QLVKQLEAQLEGVK

-533 SKANLDGEY
+533 VKISLEGEY
-542 AKKEEKKMMAEEDKK
+542 AKKDEKK
-557 MMAEEDKKMMEDDD
+557 MMAEEDKKMMEDE
-571 KKKMSEAT
+571 KKMSEAT
-579 ALSEKAQAQL
+579 ALSEKAQAKL

-597 TSLSEQVKAL
+597 TSLSEQVKTLQAE
-607 TAQKHQ
+607 KHQ

-639 AYDIRDKF
+639 AYDIKDKF

-657 KANQAVNLSEKGHA
+657 KANQAINLSEKGHA

>member
-13 LMNRRFNAYLNA
+13 LMNRRVGAYLNA

-45 RALKKRSEQP
+45 RALKKRAEQP

-78 SPDTIKRMVA
+78 SPETIKRMVA

-95 DKQGSTWKEYG
+95 DKQGSTWEEYG

-111 WDGWGGDAGF
+111 WDGWGGDAGY
-121 TWAKKILAQMERA
+121 TWSKKILAQMERA
-134 DEKEKALTESTEL
+134 DEKEKALSE
-147 ADVPKKYLTG
+147 
-157 SPYGTKGDREKEI
+157 
-170 KDRKDNKKTDYSPLP
+170 
-185 GDEEGTKRKSKYSK
+185 
-199 TEFADK
+199 
-205 VREEMNGNSADEFL
+205 
-219 RAAAKISD
+219 
-227 IPRSIL
+227 
-233 AEVHRRGAEAW
+233 
-244 ATSGH
+244 TSM
-249 RVGATQAAWSR
+249 QA
-260 ARVYSFVTGGK
+260 
-271 TRSTADKDLWEKYKE
+271 
-286 MSEQLNEKEKALSE
+286 
-300 SSLSSSNRADIKVLR
+300 SNRTDFKAFR
-315 ERIKMGEVA
+315 ERIRLGEVA
-324 LYPGAEIKVLS
+324 LYPGQDIKVLS
-335 VGKVNSRINGKT
+335 LGKVNSRINGET
-347 IQDVTPAILAEIVRV
+347 IQEISIDILQEMVRV
-362 FKARLN
+362 FKDRK
-368 EDPVIIDW
+368 ETDPVIIDW

-382 FMDNGPTDPT
+382 FMNNGPTAPA

-400 SDVYVKD
+400 ADVYIKE
-407 DALYVKPL
+407 DALFVKPL

-428 GVLYPSPEFLVGDV
+428 GVLYPSPEFLVGEV
-442 YAREDDPKP
+442 FAREGDPKP

-480 KSNMNPEELKA
+480 NIMNPDELKA

-496 LATLVMEKD
+496 LATLVLEKD

-519 SENDELTK
+519 SENDQLSAPEDDASMADGQKVEIEL
-527 DESEGE
+527 EGE
-533 SKANLDGEY
+533 NLD
-542 AKKEEKKMMAEEDKK
+542 K
-557 MMAEEDKKMMEDDD
+557 KKMMEDE
-571 KKKMSEAT
+571 KKMSEAA
-579 ALSEKAQAQL
+579 ALSEMASAKL

-639 AYDIRDKF
+639 AYDIKDKF

-682 VNEIKKTK
+682 VNEIKKAK
-690 GITFSEALNVMKNE
+690 GITFSEALNVMRTE

>member
-13 LMNRRFNAYLNA
+13 LMSRRVGAYLNA
-25 PKKYDGIDFTPPQG
+25 PKKYEGIDFTPPQG

-78 SPDTIKRMVA
+78 SPETIKRMVA

-95 DKQGSTWKEYG
+95 DKQGSTWEEYG

-111 WDGWGGDAGF
+111 WDGWGGDAGY
-121 TWAKKILAQMERA
+121 TWSKKILAQMERA
-134 DEKEKALTESTEL
+134 DA
-147 ADVPKKYLTG
+147 
-157 SPYGTKGDREKEI
+157 
-170 KDRKDNKKTDYSPLP
+170 
-185 GDEEGTKRKSKYSK
+185 
-199 TEFADK
+199 
-205 VREEMNGNSADEFL
+205 
-219 RAAAKISD
+219 
-227 IPRSIL
+227 
-233 AEVHRRGAEAW
+233 
-244 ATSGH
+244 
-249 RVGATQAAWSR
+249 
-260 ARVYSFVTGGK
+260 
-271 TRSTADKDLWEKYKE
+271 
-286 MSEQLNEKEKALSE
+286 KEKALSE
-300 SSLSSSNRADIKVLR
+300 TSMQAANRTDFKAFR
-315 ERIKMGEVA
+315 ERIRLGEVA
-324 LYPGAEIKVLS
+324 LYPGSDIKVLS
-335 VGKVNSRINGKT
+335 LGKVNSRINGET
-347 IQDVTPAILAEIVRV
+347 IQEVSIDILQEMVRV
-362 FKARLN
+362 FKDRK
-368 EDPVIIDW
+368 ETDPVIIDW

-382 FMDNGPTDPT
+382 FMNNGPTAPA

-400 SDVYVKD
+400 ADVYIKE
-407 DALYVKPL
+407 DALFVKPL

-428 GVLYPSPEFLVGDV
+428 GVLYPSPEFLVGEV
-442 YAREDDPKP
+442 FAREGDPKP

-480 KSNMNPEELKA
+480 NIMNPDELKA

-496 LATLVMEKD
+496 LATLVLEKD
-505 QLVKQLEAQIEGLK
+505 QLVKQLEAQLEGVK

-533 SKANLDGEY
+533 VKISLEGEY
-542 AKKEEKKMMAEEDKK
+542 AKKDEKK
-557 MMAEEDKKMMEDDD
+557 MMAEEDKKMMEDE
-571 KKKMSEAT
+571 KKMSEAT
-579 ALSEKAQAQL
+579 ALSEKAQAKL

-597 TSLSEQVKAL
+597 SALSEQVKTLQAE
-607 TAQKHQ
+607 KHQ
-613 AERKLVVDGLLNT
+613 AERKLVIDGLLNT

-639 AYDIRDKF
+639 AYDIKDKF

-657 KANQAVNLSEKGHA
+657 KANQAINLSEKGHA

>member
-39 VRDAAI
+39 ARDAAI
-45 RALKKRSEQP
+45 RALKKRAEQP

-95 DKQGSTWKEYG
+95 DKQGSTWAEYG

-111 WDGWGGDAGF
+111 WDGWGGDAGY

-134 DEKEKALTESTEL
+134 DEKEKAL
-147 ADVPKKYLTG
+147 
-157 SPYGTKGDREKEI
+157 
-170 KDRKDNKKTDYSPLP
+170 
-185 GDEEGTKRKSKYSK
+185 
-199 TEFADK
+199 
-205 VREEMNGNSADEFL
+205 
-219 RAAAKISD
+219 
-227 IPRSIL
+227 
-233 AEVHRRGAEAW
+233 
-244 ATSGH
+244 
-249 RVGATQAAWSR
+249 
-260 ARVYSFVTGGK
+260 
-271 TRSTADKDLWEKYKE
+271 
-286 MSEQLNEKEKALSE
+286 SE
-300 SSLSSSNRADIKVLR
+300 SSLSSSNRTDIKVFR
-315 ERIKMGEVA
+315 ERIRLGEIA
-324 LYPGAEIKVLS
+324 LYPGSDIKVLS

-382 FMDNGPTDPT
+382 FMDNGPTDPS

-428 GVLYPSPEFLVGDV
+428 GVLYPSPEFLVGDI

-480 KSNMNPEELKA
+480 NIMNPEELKA
-491 MTVDQ
+491 MTADQ
-496 LATLVMEKD
+496 LVALVLEKD
-505 QLVKQLEAQIEGLK
+505 QLVKQLEAPLEGVK

-533 SKANLDGEY
+533 VKISLDGEY
-542 AKKEEKKMMAEEDKK
+542 AKKDEKK
-557 MMAEEDKKMMEDDD
+557 MMAEEDKKMMEDE
-571 KKKMSEAT
+571 KKMSEAT
-579 ALSEKAQAQL
+579 ALSEKAQAKL
-589 MNELNAQV
+589 MNELHAQV
-597 TSLSEQVKAL
+597 TSLSEQVKTLQAE
-607 TAQKHQ
+607 KHQ

-639 AYDIRDKF
+639 AYDIKDKF

-657 KANQAVNLSEKGHA
+657 KANQAINLSEKGHA

>member
-39 VRDAAI
+39 ARDAAI
-45 RALKKRSEQP
+45 RALKKRAEQP

-95 DKQGSTWKEYG
+95 DKQGSTWAEYG

-111 WDGWGGDAGF
+111 WDGWGGDAGY

-134 DEKEKALTESTEL
+134 DEKEKAL
-147 ADVPKKYLTG
+147 
-157 SPYGTKGDREKEI
+157 
-170 KDRKDNKKTDYSPLP
+170 
-185 GDEEGTKRKSKYSK
+185 
-199 TEFADK
+199 
-205 VREEMNGNSADEFL
+205 
-219 RAAAKISD
+219 
-227 IPRSIL
+227 
-233 AEVHRRGAEAW
+233 
-244 ATSGH
+244 
-249 RVGATQAAWSR
+249 
-260 ARVYSFVTGGK
+260 
-271 TRSTADKDLWEKYKE
+271 
-286 MSEQLNEKEKALSE
+286 SE
-300 SSLSSSNRADIKVLR
+300 SSLPSSNRTDIKVFR
-315 ERIKMGEVA
+315 ERIRLGEIA
-324 LYPGAEIKVLS
+324 LYPGSDIKVLS

-347 IQDVTPAILAEIVRV
+347 IQDVTPEILAEIVRV

-428 GVLYPSPEFLVGDV
+428 GVLYPSPEFLVGDI

-480 KSNMNPEELKA
+480 NIMNPEELKA
-491 MTVDQ
+491 MTADQ
-496 LATLVMEKD
+496 LVALVLEKD
-505 QLVKQLEAQIEGLK
+505 QLVKQLEAQLEGVK

-533 SKANLDGEY
+533 VKISLDGEY
-542 AKKEEKKMMAEEDKK
+542 AKKDEKK
-557 MMAEEDKKMMEDDD
+557 MMAEEDKKMMEDE
-571 KKKMSEAT
+571 KKMSEAT
-579 ALSEKAQAQL
+579 ALSEKAQAKL
-589 MNELNAQV
+589 MNELHAQV
-597 TSLSEQVKAL
+597 TSLSEQVKTLQAE
-607 TAQKHQ
+607 KHQ

-639 AYDIRDKF
+639 AYDIKDKF

-657 KANQAVNLSEKGHA
+657 KANQAINLSEKGHA

-690 GITFSEALNVMKNE
+690 GITFSEALNVMRSE

>member
-13 LMNRRFNAYLNA
+13 LMNRRVGAYLNA
-25 PKKYDGIDFTPPQG
+25 PKKYEGIDFTPPQG

-78 SPDTIKRMVA
+78 SPETIKRMVA

-95 DKQGSTWKEYG
+95 DKQGSTWEEYG

-111 WDGWGGDAGF
+111 WDGWGGDAGY
-121 TWAKKILAQMERA
+121 TWSKKVLAQMERA
-134 DEKEKALTESTEL
+134 DEKEKALSEPS
-147 ADVPKKYLTG
+147 
-157 SPYGTKGDREKEI
+157 
-170 KDRKDNKKTDYSPLP
+170 
-185 GDEEGTKRKSKYSK
+185 
-199 TEFADK
+199 
-205 VREEMNGNSADEFL
+205 M
-219 RAAAKISD
+219 
-227 IPRSIL
+227 
-233 AEVHRRGAEAW
+233 
-244 ATSGH
+244 
-249 RVGATQAAWSR
+249 QAADR
-260 ARVYSFVTGGK
+260 TDF
-271 TRSTADKDLWEKYKE
+271 
-286 MSEQLNEKEKALSE
+286 KAF
-300 SSLSSSNRADIKVLR
+300 R
-315 ERIKMGEVA
+315 ERIRLGEVA
-324 LYPGAEIKVLS
+324 LYPGQDIKVLS
-335 VGKVNSRINGKT
+335 LGKVNSRLNGET
-347 IQDVTPAILAEIVRV
+347 IQEVSIDILQEMVRV
-362 FKARLN
+362 FKDRR
-368 EDPVIIDW
+368 ETDPVIIDW

-382 FMDNGPTDPT
+382 FMNNGPTAPA

-400 SDVYVKD
+400 ADVYIKE
-407 DALYVKPL
+407 DALFVKPL

-428 GVLYPSPEFLVGDV
+428 GVLYPSPEFLVGEV
-442 YAREDDPKP
+442 FAREGDPKP

-480 KSNMNPEELKA
+480 NIMNPDELKA

-496 LATLVMEKD
+496 LATLVLEKD

-519 SENDELTK
+519 SENDQLSAPEDDASMADGQKVEIEL
-527 DESEGE
+527 EGE
-533 SKANLDGEY
+533 NLD
-542 AKKEEKKMMAEEDKK
+542 K
-557 MMAEEDKKMMEDDD
+557 KKMMEDE
-571 KKKMSEAT
+571 KKMSEAA
-579 ALSEKAQAQL
+579 ALSEMASAKL

-639 AYDIRDKF
+639 AYDIKDKF

-682 VNEIKKTK
+682 VNEIKKAK
-690 GITFSEALNVMKNE
+690 GITFSEALNVMRTE

>member
-13 LMNRRFNAYLNA
+13 LMNRRVGAYLNA
-25 PKKYDGIDFTPPQG
+25 PKKYEGIDFTPPQG

-78 SPDTIKRMVA
+78 SPETIKRMVA

-95 DKQGSTWKEYG
+95 DKQGSTWEEYG

-111 WDGWGGDAGF
+111 WDGWGGDAGY

-134 DEKEKALTESTEL
+134 DEKEKALSEST
-147 ADVPKKYLTG
+147 
-157 SPYGTKGDREKEI
+157 
-170 KDRKDNKKTDYSPLP
+170 
-185 GDEEGTKRKSKYSK
+185 
-199 TEFADK
+199 
-205 VREEMNGNSADEFL
+205 M
-219 RAAAKISD
+219 
-227 IPRSIL
+227 
-233 AEVHRRGAEAW
+233 
-244 ATSGH
+244 
-249 RVGATQAAWSR
+249 QA
-260 ARVYSFVTGGK
+260 
-271 TRSTADKDLWEKYKE
+271 
-286 MSEQLNEKEKALSE
+286 
-300 SSLSSSNRADIKVLR
+300 SNHNDIKAFR

-324 LYPGAEIKVLS
+324 LYPGSHIKVLS

-347 IQDVTPAILAEIVRV
+347 IQDVTPEILAEIVRV
-362 FKARLN
+362 FKERSSQ
-368 EDPVIIDW
+368 DPVIIDW

-382 FMDNGPTDPT
+382 FMDNGPTAPA

-428 GVLYPSPEFLVGDV
+428 GVLYPSPEFLVGEV
-442 YAREDDPKP
+442 YAREGDPKP

-480 KSNMNPEELKA
+480 NIMNPDELKA

-496 LATLVMEKD
+496 LATLVLEKD

-519 SENDELTK
+519 SENDQLSAPEDDASMADGQKVEIEL
-527 DESEGE
+527 EGE
-533 SKANLDGEY
+533 NLD
-542 AKKEEKKMMAEEDKK
+542 K
-557 MMAEEDKKMMEDDD
+557 KKMMEDE
-571 KKKMSEAT
+571 KKMSEAA
-579 ALSEKAQAQL
+579 ALSEMASAKL

-626 GKIAPSEISAVES
+626 GKITPSEISAVES
-639 AYDIRDKF
+639 AYDIKDKF

-682 VNEIKKTK
+682 VNEIKKAK
-690 GITFSEALNVMKNE
+690 GITFSEALNVMRTE

>member
-45 RALKKRSEQP
+45 RALKKRAEQP

-95 DKQGSTWKEYG
+95 DKQGSTWEEYG

-111 WDGWGGDAGF
+111 WDGWGGDAGY

-134 DEKEKALTESTEL
+134 DEKEKALSESTL
-147 ADVPKKYLTG
+147 QT
-157 SPYGTKGDREKEI
+157 S
-170 KDRKDNKKTDYSPLP
+170 
-185 GDEEGTKRKSKYSK
+185 
-199 TEFADK
+199 
-205 VREEMNGNSADEFL
+205 NSAD
-219 RAAAKISD
+219 I
-227 IPRSIL
+227 
-233 AEVHRRGAEAW
+233 
-244 ATSGH
+244 
-249 RVGATQAAWSR
+249 
-260 ARVYSFVTGGK
+260 
-271 TRSTADKDLWEKYKE
+271 
-286 MSEQLNEKEKALSE
+286 KAF
-300 SSLSSSNRADIKVLR
+300 R
-315 ERIKMGEVA
+315 ERVKMGEVA
-324 LYPGAEIKVLS
+324 LYPGSDIKVLS

-362 FKARLN
+362 FKERSSQ
-368 EDPVIIDW
+368 DPVIIDW

-382 FMDNGPTDPT
+382 FMDNGATDPI

-415 YTQAGLDLVKASE
+415 YTQAGLDLVTASE
-428 GVLYPSPEFLVGDV
+428 GVLYPSPEFLVGEIF
-442 YAREDDPKP
+442 AREGDPKP

-460 TLTARPAQSKNKISR
+460 TLTARPAQSKDKISR

-480 KSNMNPEELKA
+480 NIMNPEELKA

-496 LATLVMEKD
+496 LATLVLEKD

-519 SENDELTK
+519 SENDQLSSPEEDASMADGQKVEIEL
-527 DESEGE
+527 E
-533 SKANLDGEY
+533 GEY
-542 AKKEEKKMMAEEDKK
+542 ADK
-557 MMAEEDKKMMEDDD
+557 KKMMEDE
-571 KKKMSEAT
+571 KKMSEAT
-579 ALSEKAQAQL
+579 ALSEKAQAKL

-597 TSLSEQVKAL
+597 TALSEQVKTLQAE
-607 TAQKHQ
+607 KHQ

-639 AYDIRDKF
+639 AYDIKDKF

-657 KANQAVNLSEKGHA
+657 KANQAINLSEKGHA

>member
-95 DKQGSTWKEYG
+95 DKQGSTWAEYG

-111 WDGWGGDAGF
+111 WDGWGGDAGY

-134 DEKEKALTESTEL
+134 DEKEKALSE
-147 ADVPKKYLTG
+147 
-157 SPYGTKGDREKEI
+157 
-170 KDRKDNKKTDYSPLP
+170 SPLP
-185 GDEEGTKRKSKYSK
+185 
-199 TEFADK
+199 
-205 VREEMNGNSADEFL
+205 
-219 RAAAKISD
+219 
-227 IPRSIL
+227 
-233 AEVHRRGAEAW
+233 
-244 ATSGH
+244 
-249 RVGATQAAWSR
+249 
-260 ARVYSFVTGGK
+260 
-271 TRSTADKDLWEKYKE
+271 
-286 MSEQLNEKEKALSE
+286 
-300 SSLSSSNRADIKVLR
+300 SSNRTDIKVFR
-315 ERIKMGEVA
+315 ERIRLGEIA
-324 LYPGAEIKVLS
+324 LYPGQDIKVLS

-347 IQDVTPAILAEIVRV
+347 IQDVTPQILSEMVRV

-382 FMDNGPTDPT
+382 FMDNGPTDPA

-428 GVLYPSPEFLVGDV
+428 GVLYPSPEFLVGDI

-480 KSNMNPEELKA
+480 NIMNPEELKA
-491 MTVDQ
+491 MTADQ
-496 LATLVMEKD
+496 LVALVLEKD
-505 QLVKQLEAQIEGLK
+505 QLVKQLEAQLEGVK

-533 SKANLDGEY
+533 IEISLEGEY
-542 AKKEEKKMMAEEDKK
+542 AKKDEKK
-557 MMAEEDKKMMEDDD
+557 MMAEEDKKMMEDE
-571 KKKMSEAT
+571 KKMSEAT
-579 ALSEKAQAQL
+579 ALSEKAQAKL
-589 MNELNAQV
+589 MNELHAQV
-597 TSLSEQVKAL
+597 TSLSEQVKTLQAE
-607 TAQKHQ
+607 KHQ

-639 AYDIRDKF
+639 AYDIKDKF

-657 KANQAVNLSEKGHA
+657 KANQAINLSEKGHA

>member
-45 RALKKRSEQP
+45 RALKKRAEQP

-95 DKQGSTWKEYG
+95 DKQGSTWEEYG

-111 WDGWGGDAGF
+111 WDGWGGDAGY

-134 DEKEKALTESTEL
+134 DEKEKALSESTL
-147 ADVPKKYLTG
+147 QT
-157 SPYGTKGDREKEI
+157 S
-170 KDRKDNKKTDYSPLP
+170 
-185 GDEEGTKRKSKYSK
+185 
-199 TEFADK
+199 
-205 VREEMNGNSADEFL
+205 NSAD
-219 RAAAKISD
+219 I
-227 IPRSIL
+227 
-233 AEVHRRGAEAW
+233 
-244 ATSGH
+244 
-249 RVGATQAAWSR
+249 
-260 ARVYSFVTGGK
+260 
-271 TRSTADKDLWEKYKE
+271 
-286 MSEQLNEKEKALSE
+286 KAF
-300 SSLSSSNRADIKVLR
+300 R
-315 ERIKMGEVA
+315 ERVKMGEVA
-324 LYPGAEIKVLS
+324 LYPGSDIKVLS

-362 FKARLN
+362 FKERSSQ
-368 EDPVIIDW
+368 DPVIIDW

-382 FMDNGPTDPT
+382 FMDNGATDPI

-400 SDVYVKD
+400 ADVYVNE

-428 GVLYPSPEFLVGDV
+428 GVLYPSPEFLVGEI
-442 YAREDDPKP
+442 YAREGDPKP

-460 TLTARPAQSKNKISR
+460 TLTARPAQSKDKISR

-480 KSNMNPEELKA
+480 NIMNPEELKA

-496 LATLVMEKD
+496 LATLVLEKD

-519 SENDELTK
+519 SENDQLSSPEEDASMADGRKVEIEL
-527 DESEGE
+527 E
-533 SKANLDGEY
+533 GEY
-542 AKKEEKKMMAEEDKK
+542 ADK
-557 MMAEEDKKMMEDDD
+557 KKMMEDQ
-571 KKKMSEAT
+571 KKMSEAT
-579 ALSEKAQAQL
+579 ALSEKAQAKL
-589 MNELNAQV
+589 MNELHAQV
-597 TSLSEQVKAL
+597 TSLSEQVKTLQAE
-607 TAQKHQ
+607 KHQ

-639 AYDIRDKF
+639 AYDIKDKF

-657 KANQAVNLSEKGHA
+657 KANQAINLSEKGHA

>member
-45 RALKKRSEQP
+45 RALKKRAEQP

-78 SPDTIKRMVA
+78 SPETIKRMVA

-95 DKQGSTWKEYG
+95 DKQGSTWEEYG

-121 TWAKKILAQMERA
+121 TWSKKVLSQMERA
-134 DEKEKALTESTEL
+134 DEKEKL
-147 ADVPKKYLTG
+147 
-157 SPYGTKGDREKEI
+157 
-170 KDRKDNKKTDYSPLP
+170 
-185 GDEEGTKRKSKYSK
+185 
-199 TEFADK
+199 
-205 VREEMNGNSADEFL
+205 
-219 RAAAKISD
+219 
-227 IPRSIL
+227 
-233 AEVHRRGAEAW
+233 
-244 ATSGH
+244 
-249 RVGATQAAWSR
+249 
-260 ARVYSFVTGGK
+260 
-271 TRSTADKDLWEKYKE
+271 
-286 MSEQLNEKEKALSE
+286 LSE
-300 SSLSSSNRADIKVLR
+300 TSMQASNHNDIKVFR
-315 ERIKMGEVA
+315 ERIRLGEVA
-324 LYPGAEIKVLS
+324 LYPGSDIKVLS
-335 VGKVNSRINGKT
+335 LGKVNSRFNGET
-347 IQDVTPAILAEIVRV
+347 IQEVSIDILQEIVRV
-362 FKARLN
+362 FNDRKDT
-368 EDPVIIDW
+368 DPVIIDW

-382 FMDNGPTDPT
+382 FINTGATDPI

-400 SDVYVKD
+400 ADVYIKD
-407 DALYVKPL
+407 DALFVKPL

-428 GVLYPSPEFLVGDV
+428 GVLYPSPEFIVGKI
-442 YAREDDPKP
+442 YAREGDPKP

-480 KSNMNPEELKA
+480 NANMNPEELKA

-496 LATLVMEKD
+496 LATLVLEKD

-519 SENDELTK
+519 SENDQLSSPEEDASMADGQKVEIEL
-527 DESEGE
+527 E
-533 SKANLDGEY
+533 GEY
-542 AKKEEKKMMAEEDKK
+542 ADK
-557 MMAEEDKKMMEDDD
+557 KKMMEDE
-571 KKKMSEAT
+571 KKMSEAT
-579 ALSEKAQAQL
+579 ALSEKAQAKL

-597 TSLSEQVKAL
+597 TALSEQVKTLQAE
-607 TAQKHQ
+607 KHQ
-613 AERKLVVDGLLNT
+613 AERKLVIDGLLNT

-639 AYDIRDKF
+639 AYDIKDKF

-657 KANQAVNLSEKGHA
+657 KANQAINLSEKGHA

-682 VNEIKKTK
+682 VNEIKKTQ
-690 GITFSEALNVMKNE
+690 GITFSEALNVMKN
-704 QPDAYIKH
+704 QNPDAYIKH

>member
-45 RALKKRSEQP
+45 RALKKRAEQP

-78 SPDTIKRMVA
+78 SPETIKRMVA

-95 DKQGSTWKEYG
+95 DKQGSTWEEYG

-111 WDGWGGDAGF
+111 WDGWGGDAGY
-121 TWAKKILAQMERA
+121 TWAKKVLSQMERA
-134 DEKEKALTESTEL
+134 DEKEKALSETSMQASNHNDIKVFRERIRLGEVTL
-147 ADVPKKYLTG
+147 YPG
-157 SPYGTKGDREKEI
+157 S
-170 KDRKDNKKTDYSPLP
+170 
-185 GDEEGTKRKSKYSK
+185 
-199 TEFADK
+199 
-205 VREEMNGNSADEFL
+205 
-219 RAAAKISD
+219 
-227 IPRSIL
+227 
-233 AEVHRRGAEAW
+233 
-244 ATSGH
+244 
-249 RVGATQAAWSR
+249 
-260 ARVYSFVTGGK
+260 
-271 TRSTADKDLWEKYKE
+271 
-286 MSEQLNEKEKALSE
+286 
-300 SSLSSSNRADIKVLR
+300 DIKVLS
-315 ERIKMGEVA
+315 
-324 LYPGAEIKVLS
+324 L
-335 VGKVNSRINGKT
+335 GKVNSRFNGET
-347 IQDVTPAILAEIVRV
+347 IQEVSIDILQEMVRV
-362 FKARLN
+362 FNDRKDT
-368 EDPVIIDW
+368 DPVIIDW

-382 FMDNGPTDPT
+382 FINTGATDPI

-400 SDVYVKD
+400 ADVYIKD
-407 DALYVKPL
+407 DALFVKPL

-428 GVLYPSPEFLVGDV
+428 GVLYPSPEFIVGKI
-442 YAREDDPKP
+442 YAREGDPKP

-480 KSNMNPEELKA
+480 NIMNPEELKA
-491 MTVDQ
+491 MTADQ
-496 LATLVMEKD
+496 LVALVLEKD

-519 SENDELTK
+519 SENDQLSSPEEDASMADGQKVEIEL
-527 DESEGE
+527 E
-533 SKANLDGEY
+533 GEY
-542 AKKEEKKMMAEEDKK
+542 ADK
-557 MMAEEDKKMMEDDD
+557 KKMMEDQ
-571 KKKMSEAT
+571 KKMSEAA
-579 ALSEKAQAQL
+579 ALSEKAQAKL

-597 TSLSEQVKAL
+597 SALSEQVKTLQAE
-607 TAQKHQ
+607 KHQ
-613 AERKLVVDGLLNT
+613 AERKLVIDGLLNT

-639 AYDIRDKF
+639 AYDIKDKF

-657 KANQAVNLSEKGHA
+657 KANQAINLSEKGHA

>member
-13 LMNRRFNAYLNA
+13 LMSRRVGAYLNA
-25 PKKYDGIDFTPPQG
+25 PKKYEGIDFTPPQG

-45 RALKKRSEQP
+45 RALKKRAEQP

-65 IARARDLSNGVTL
+65 IARARDLSNGVSL
-78 SPDTIKRMVA
+78 SPETIKRMVA

-95 DKQGSTWKEYG
+95 DKQGSTWEEYG

-111 WDGWGGDAGF
+111 WDGWGGDAGY
-121 TWAKKILAQMERA
+121 TWSKKILAQMERA
-134 DEKEKALTESTEL
+134 DA
-147 ADVPKKYLTG
+147 
-157 SPYGTKGDREKEI
+157 
-170 KDRKDNKKTDYSPLP
+170 
-185 GDEEGTKRKSKYSK
+185 
-199 TEFADK
+199 
-205 VREEMNGNSADEFL
+205 
-219 RAAAKISD
+219 
-227 IPRSIL
+227 
-233 AEVHRRGAEAW
+233 
-244 ATSGH
+244 
-249 RVGATQAAWSR
+249 
-260 ARVYSFVTGGK
+260 
-271 TRSTADKDLWEKYKE
+271 
-286 MSEQLNEKEKALSE
+286 KEKALSE
-300 SSLSSSNRADIKVLR
+300 TSMQAANRTDFKTFR
-315 ERIKMGEVA
+315 ERIRLGEVA
-324 LYPGAEIKVLS
+324 LYPGQDIKVLS
-335 VGKVNSRINGKT
+335 LGKVNSRINGET
-347 IQDVTPAILAEIVRV
+347 IQEISIDILQEMVRV
-362 FKARLN
+362 FKDRK
-368 EDPVIIDW
+368 ETDPVIIDW

-382 FMDNGPTDPT
+382 FMNNGPTAPA

-400 SDVYVKD
+400 ADVYIKE
-407 DALYVKPL
+407 DALFVKPL

-428 GVLYPSPEFLVGDV
+428 GVLYPSPEFLVGEV
-442 YAREDDPKP
+442 FAREGDPKP

-480 KSNMNPEELKA
+480 NIMNPDELKA

-496 LATLVMEKD
+496 LATLVLEKD

-519 SENDELTK
+519 SENDQLSAPEDDASMADGQKVEIEL
-527 DESEGE
+527 EGE
-533 SKANLDGEY
+533 NLD
-542 AKKEEKKMMAEEDKK
+542 K
-557 MMAEEDKKMMEDDD
+557 KKMMEDE
-571 KKKMSEAT
+571 KKMSEAA
-579 ALSEKAQAQL
+579 ALSEKANAKL

-639 AYDIRDKF
+639 AYDIKDKF

-682 VNEIKKTK
+682 VNEIKKAK
-690 GITFSEALNVMKNE
+690 GITFSEALNVMRTE

>member
-13 LMNRRFNAYLNA
+13 LMNRRFTAYLNA
-25 PKKYDGIDFTPPQG
+25 PKKYEGIDFTPPQG

-55 PSKRGMTAVG
+55 PSTRGMTAVG
-65 IARARDLSNGVTL
+65 IARARDLSNGVSL
-78 SPDTIKRMVA
+78 SPETIKRMVA

-95 DKQGSTWKEYG
+95 DKQGSTWEEYG

-111 WDGWGGDAGF
+111 WDGWGGDAGY

-134 DEKEKALTESTEL
+134 DEKEKALSE
-147 ADVPKKYLTG
+147 
-157 SPYGTKGDREKEI
+157 
-170 KDRKDNKKTDYSPLP
+170 
-185 GDEEGTKRKSKYSK
+185 
-199 TEFADK
+199 
-205 VREEMNGNSADEFL
+205 
-219 RAAAKISD
+219 
-227 IPRSIL
+227 
-233 AEVHRRGAEAW
+233 
-244 ATSGH
+244 TSM
-249 RVGATQAAWSR
+249 QAADR
-260 ARVYSFVTGGK
+260 T
-271 TRSTADKDLWEKYKE
+271 DL
-286 MSEQLNEKEKALSE
+286 KAF
-300 SSLSSSNRADIKVLR
+300 R
-315 ERIKMGEVA
+315 ERIRLGEVA
-324 LYPGAEIKVLS
+324 LYPGQDIKVLS
-335 VGKVNSRINGKT
+335 LGKVNSRINGET
-347 IQDVTPAILAEIVRV
+347 IQEISIDILQEMVRV
-362 FKARLN
+362 FKDRK
-368 EDPVIIDW
+368 ETDPVIIDW

-382 FMDNGPTDPT
+382 FMNNGPTAPA

-400 SDVYVKD
+400 ADVYIKE
-407 DALYVKPL
+407 DALFVKPL

-428 GVLYPSPEFLVGDV
+428 GVLYPSPEFLVGEV
-442 YAREDDPKP
+442 FAREGDPKP

-480 KSNMNPEELKA
+480 NIMNPDELKA

-496 LATLVMEKD
+496 LATLVLEKD

-519 SENDELTK
+519 SENDQLSAPEDDASMADGQKVEIEL
-527 DESEGE
+527 EGE
-533 SKANLDGEY
+533 NLD
-542 AKKEEKKMMAEEDKK
+542 K
-557 MMAEEDKKMMEDDD
+557 KKMMEDE
-571 KKKMSEAT
+571 KKMSEAA
-579 ALSEKAQAQL
+579 ALSEMASAKL

-639 AYDIRDKF
+639 AYDIKDKF

-682 VNEIKKTK
+682 VNEIKKAK
-690 GITFSEALNVMKNE
+690 GITFSEALNVMRTE

>member
-13 LMNRRFNAYLNA
+13 LMNRRVGAYLNA
-25 PKKYDGIDFTPPQG
+25 PKKYEGIDFTPPQG

-78 SPDTIKRMVA
+78 SPETIKRMVA

-95 DKQGSTWKEYG
+95 DKQGSTWEEYG

-111 WDGWGGDAGF
+111 WDGWGGDAGY

-134 DEKEKALTESTEL
+134 DA
-147 ADVPKKYLTG
+147 
-157 SPYGTKGDREKEI
+157 
-170 KDRKDNKKTDYSPLP
+170 
-185 GDEEGTKRKSKYSK
+185 
-199 TEFADK
+199 
-205 VREEMNGNSADEFL
+205 
-219 RAAAKISD
+219 
-227 IPRSIL
+227 
-233 AEVHRRGAEAW
+233 
-244 ATSGH
+244 
-249 RVGATQAAWSR
+249 
-260 ARVYSFVTGGK
+260 
-271 TRSTADKDLWEKYKE
+271 
-286 MSEQLNEKEKALSE
+286 KEKALSE
-300 SSLSSSNRADIKVLR
+300 TSMQAADRTDFKTFR
-315 ERIKMGEVA
+315 ERIRLGEVA
-324 LYPGAEIKVLS
+324 LYPGQDIKVLS
-335 VGKVNSRINGKT
+335 LGKVNSRINGET
-347 IQDVTPAILAEIVRV
+347 IQEISIDILQEMVRV
-362 FKARLN
+362 FKDRK
-368 EDPVIIDW
+368 ETDPVIIDW

-382 FMDNGPTDPT
+382 FMNNGPTAPA

-400 SDVYVKD
+400 ADVYIKE
-407 DALYVKPL
+407 DALFVKPL

-428 GVLYPSPEFLVGDV
+428 GVLYPSPEFLVGEV
-442 YAREDDPKP
+442 FAREGDPKP

-480 KSNMNPEELKA
+480 NIMNPDELKA

-496 LATLVMEKD
+496 LATLVLEKD

-519 SENDELTK
+519 SENDQLSAPEDDASMADGQKVEIEL
-527 DESEGE
+527 EGE
-533 SKANLDGEY
+533 NLD
-542 AKKEEKKMMAEEDKK
+542 K
-557 MMAEEDKKMMEDDD
+557 KKMMEDE
-571 KKKMSEAT
+571 KKMSEAA
-579 ALSEKAQAQL
+579 ALSEMASAKL

-639 AYDIRDKF
+639 AYDIKDKF

-682 VNEIKKTK
+682 VNEIKKAK
-690 GITFSEALNVMKNE
+690 GITFSEALNVMRTE

>member
-95 DKQGSTWKEYG
+95 DKQGSTWAEYG

-111 WDGWGGDAGF
+111 WDGWGGDAGY

-134 DEKEKALTESTEL
+134 DEKEKALSE
-147 ADVPKKYLTG
+147 
-157 SPYGTKGDREKEI
+157 
-170 KDRKDNKKTDYSPLP
+170 SPLP
-185 GDEEGTKRKSKYSK
+185 
-199 TEFADK
+199 
-205 VREEMNGNSADEFL
+205 
-219 RAAAKISD
+219 
-227 IPRSIL
+227 
-233 AEVHRRGAEAW
+233 
-244 ATSGH
+244 
-249 RVGATQAAWSR
+249 
-260 ARVYSFVTGGK
+260 
-271 TRSTADKDLWEKYKE
+271 
-286 MSEQLNEKEKALSE
+286 
-300 SSLSSSNRADIKVLR
+300 SSNRTDIKVFR
-315 ERIKMGEVA
+315 ERIRLGEIA
-324 LYPGAEIKVLS
+324 LYPGQDIKVLS

-347 IQDVTPAILAEIVRV
+347 IQDVTPQILSEMVRV

-382 FMDNGPTDPT
+382 FMDNGPTDPA

-415 YTQAGLDLVKASE
+415 YTQEGLDLVKASE
-428 GVLYPSPEFLVGDV
+428 GVLYPSPEFLVGDI

-480 KSNMNPEELKA
+480 NIMNPEELKA
-491 MTVDQ
+491 MTADQ
-496 LATLVMEKD
+496 LVALVLEKD
-505 QLVKQLEAQIEGLK
+505 QLVKQLEAQVEGLK
-519 SENDELTK
+519 SENDQLSAPE
-527 DESEGE
+527 DGSMSGDNGE
-533 SKANLDGEY
+533 EIAIKLDGENL
-542 AKKEEKKMMAEEDKK
+542 DK
-557 MMAEEDKKMMEDDD
+557 KKMMEDE
-571 KKKMSEAT
+571 KKMSEAT
-579 ALSEKAQAQL
+579 ALSEKAQAKL

-597 TSLSEQVKAL
+597 TSLSEQVKTLQAE
-607 TAQKHQ
+607 KHQ
-613 AERKLVVDGLLNT
+613 AERKLVIDGLLNT

-639 AYDIRDKF
+639 AYDIKDKF

-657 KANQAVNLSEKGHA
+657 KANQAINLSEKGHA

>member
-39 VRDAAI
+39 ARDAAI
-45 RALKKRSEQP
+45 RALKKRAEQP

-78 SPDTIKRMVA
+78 SPDTIRRMVA

-95 DKQGSTWKEYG
+95 DKQGSTWEEYG

-111 WDGWGGDAGF
+111 WDGWGGDAGY

-134 DEKEKALTESTEL
+134 DEKEKVLSESTL
-147 ADVPKKYLTG
+147 QT
-157 SPYGTKGDREKEI
+157 S
-170 KDRKDNKKTDYSPLP
+170 
-185 GDEEGTKRKSKYSK
+185 
-199 TEFADK
+199 
-205 VREEMNGNSADEFL
+205 NSAD
-219 RAAAKISD
+219 I
-227 IPRSIL
+227 
-233 AEVHRRGAEAW
+233 
-244 ATSGH
+244 
-249 RVGATQAAWSR
+249 
-260 ARVYSFVTGGK
+260 
-271 TRSTADKDLWEKYKE
+271 
-286 MSEQLNEKEKALSE
+286 KAF
-300 SSLSSSNRADIKVLR
+300 R
-315 ERIKMGEVA
+315 ERVKMGEVA
-324 LYPGAEIKVLS
+324 LYPGSDIKVLS

-362 FKARLN
+362 FKERSSQ
-368 EDPVIIDW
+368 DPVIIDW

-382 FMDNGPTDPT
+382 FMDNGATDPI

-400 SDVYVKD
+400 ADVYVNE

-428 GVLYPSPEFLVGDV
+428 GVLYPSPEFLVGEI
-442 YAREDDPKP
+442 YAREGDPKP

-460 TLTARPAQSKNKISR
+460 TLTARPAQSKDKISR

-480 KSNMNPEELKA
+480 NIMNPEELKA

-496 LATLVMEKD
+496 LATLVLEKD

-519 SENDELTK
+519 SENDQLSSPEEDASMADGRKVEIEL
-527 DESEGE
+527 E
-533 SKANLDGEY
+533 GEY
-542 AKKEEKKMMAEEDKK
+542 ADK
-557 MMAEEDKKMMEDDD
+557 KKMMEDQ
-571 KKKMSEAT
+571 KKMSEAT
-579 ALSEKAQAQL
+579 ALSEKAQAKL

-597 TSLSEQVKAL
+597 TALSEQVKTLQAE
-607 TAQKHQ
+607 KHQ

-639 AYDIRDKF
+639 AYDIKDKF

-657 KANQAVNLSEKGHA
+657 KANQAINLSEKGHA